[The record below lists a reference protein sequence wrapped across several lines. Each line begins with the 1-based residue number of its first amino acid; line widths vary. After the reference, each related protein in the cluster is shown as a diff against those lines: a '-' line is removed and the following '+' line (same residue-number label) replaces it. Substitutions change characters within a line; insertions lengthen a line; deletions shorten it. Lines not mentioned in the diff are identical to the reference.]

1 MDKKFGGPLLHKE
14 VVSINKVFDNSKNP
28 VTCIIGGSKISTKIN
43 VLINLVRK
51 VDNIIIVGAMANNF
65 IKYNGINTGKSLVEN
80 NSKKAIEEIYTI
92 SQRITIVRLLFR
104 KDCVILK
111 DFDGLGTNKI

>member
-1 MDKKFGGPLLHKE
+1 MHKE
-14 VVSINKVFDNSKNP
+14 LVSINKVFDNSKNP

-43 VLINLVRK
+43 VLINLIKK

-80 NSKKAIEEIYTI
+80 NSKMAIEEIYI
-92 SQRITIVRLLFR
+92 QLQRITIVRLLFQ
-104 KDCVILK
+104 KIVLSLKILMV
-111 DFDGLGTNKI
+111 